1 MIPDIWGEPFLAFL
15 NFTWV
20 LVVITTQL
28 HSTNPELRFCAGLNP
43 ACGVSEIR
51 DGEDVWQWS
60 RLQIKQNAFRR
71 STISQK
77 QFIIIITNP
86 GSLFVKLSIGCK
98 VTFVRGRHNGNSYRF
113 ILPCF
118 ATFLL
123 FSKFSLFLIAFSG
136 NLFLLMVHLIISSTW
151 NFSFL
156 FRGFALWPILYDSY
170 ELLS

>member
-1 MIPDIWGEPFLAFL
+1 M
-15 NFTWV
+15 WV

-28 HSTNPELRFCAGLNP
+28 HSTNPELRFCAGSNP

-136 NLFLLMVHLIISSTW
+136 NLFLLMVHLIISST
-151 NFSFL
+151 
-156 FRGFALWPILYDSY
+156 
-170 ELLS
+170 